1 MLVTTA
7 SAQEEKGNREHA
19 DETRRRRRSKKT
31 SKSEE
36 KRKENYVTRQL
47 VVAKSRGKISLKA
60 CYSSGDGVVAVQ
72 IIPNFSKN
80 NTSDISKPSPGNP
93 TKAKESLMF
102 AEETK

>member
-1 MLVTTA
+1 M
-7 SAQEEKGNREHA
+7 QMR
-19 DETRRRRRSKKT
+19 RRRRRSKKT

-60 CYSSGDGVVAVQ
+60 SYSSGGCGVVALQ
-72 IIPNFSKN
+72 IIPNFSEN

-102 AEETK
+102 VEETK